1 MPETL
6 LARRRSLIGLAA
18 CLSGLPGRSA
28 AAAEVVAGVPAA
40 GSASAPAL
48 TAELVKTGLYL
59 ISGGGNS
66 LLRLSQSGAVL
77 VDGKAPGQYRALRA
91 QIRRISRLSDLPVRV
106 LIASNHHEAHA
117 GSAPQFMAAGVALI
131 AQQNTRRRL
140 PPGVEVGDAAK
151 AAGRVVLFD
160 RAYQLHIGGVDVKLH
175 HFGPA
180 STDNDVVVQFPD
192 LRVIAVGDLVS
203 VSTPVPDYAG
213 GGRLLGWGWVLEQVL
228 QLDFDWVVPGIG
240 PVMSRAELAG
250 FKARVDA
257 LAARA
262 RGLVKQGLAKD
273 QWLQQ
278 LTVDDPA
285 WSAQDFAAVLD
296 PLFAELSAAP

>member
-6 LARRRSLIGLAA
+6 LDRRRSLIGLAA
-18 CLSGLPGRSA
+18 CWFGLSA

-48 TAELVKTGLYL
+48 TAELLKTGLYL
-59 ISGGGNS
+59 ISGGGGNS

-77 VDGKAPGQYRALRA
+77 VDGKAPGQYPALMA

-106 LIASNHHEAHA
+106 LIASNHHDAHA
-117 GSAPQFMAAGVALI
+117 GNAQQFMAAGVALI

-140 PPGVEVGDAAK
+140 PPGVERDDSAK
-151 AAGRVVLFD
+151 ATGRVVVFD
-160 RAYQLHIGGVDVKLH
+160 RAYQLHIGGVDVNLY

-180 STDNDVVVQFPD
+180 HTDNDVLVHFPD
-192 LRVIAVGDLVS
+192 LRVVALGELVS
-203 VSTPVPDYAG
+203 VGAPVPDYAA
-213 GGRLLGWGWVLEQVL
+213 GGRLLGWGPVLGQVL
-228 QLDFDWVVPGIG
+228 QLDVDLVVPGSG

-257 LAARA
+257 LSARA
-262 RGLVKQGLAKD
+262 TGLVKQGIAKD
-273 QWLQQ
+273 RLLQQ
-278 LTVDDPA
+278 LSADDPA
-285 WSAQDFAAVLD
+285 WSTGDLAAVLD

>member
-1 MPETL
+1 MRETL
-6 LARRRSLIGLAA
+6 LARRSSLIGLAA
-18 CLSGLPGRSA
+18 CLSGFA
-28 AAAEVVAGVPAA
+28 AAAEVLAA
-40 GSASAPAL
+40 APPTGSASAPAL
-48 TAELVKTGLYL
+48 VAELVKTGLYL

-77 VDGKAPGQYRALRA
+77 VDGKAPGQYRALMA

-117 GSAPQFMAAGVALI
+117 GSAPQFMVAGVALI
-131 AQQNTRRRL
+131 AQENALRRL
-140 PPGVEVGDAAK
+140 PPGVELGDSAK
-151 AAGRVVLFD
+151 PVGRVVVFD
-160 RAYQLHIGGVDVKLH
+160 RAYQLHIGGVDLNLH

-180 STDNDVVVQFPD
+180 KTDNDVVVHFPD
-192 LRVIAVGDLVS
+192 LRVVAVGDLVTTA
-203 VSTPVPDYAG
+203 TPVPDYAG
-213 GGRLLGWGWVLEQVL
+213 GGRLLGWGPVLGQVL

-240 PVMSRAELAG
+240 PVLGRAELAG

-257 LAARA
+257 LAVRA
-262 RGLVKQGLAKD
+262 TALVKQGLAKD
-273 QWLQQ
+273 RWLQQ

-285 WSAQDFAAVLD
+285 WSAQDFAPVLD